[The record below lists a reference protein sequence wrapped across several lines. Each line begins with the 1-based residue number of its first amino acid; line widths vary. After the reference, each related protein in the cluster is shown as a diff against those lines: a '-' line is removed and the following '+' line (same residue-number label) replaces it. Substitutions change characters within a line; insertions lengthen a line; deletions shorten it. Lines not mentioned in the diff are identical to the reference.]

1 MDHTLFNV
9 NEDFSRVL
17 QNDDVLFYEDGRLYG
32 IYDLC
37 NRYNKS
43 TNFIFLFGTFLNV
56 NTSPFS
62 KEVDLLISSH
72 GNVTIY

>member
-1 MDHTLFNV
+1 MDHPLFNV

-56 NTSPFS
+56 NTSPFP

>member
-1 MDHTLFNV
+1 MDHPLFNV

-17 QNDDVLFYEDGRLYG
+17 QNDDVLFYEEWK
-32 IYDLC
+32 IIQHLC

-72 GNVTIY
+72 GRVNIY